1 MAYTNAEARGQ
12 LLADLAGAADQL
24 ALALAC
30 LGTAYEQLDEQRA
43 DELEQQLFHPV
54 QLAYGRAQRT
64 YTEFARRHGLPA
76 RTFGSVSAGP
86 ESQGPIALIERAG
99 DAAGEADQAIADLQ
113 DSMLPVE
120 VGDPELRAGLS
131 EVRELVSHTP
141 ARAHELVRSVG
152 R

>member
-1 MAYTNAEARGQ
+1 MAYTNTEARGQ

-30 LGTAYEQLDEQRA
+30 LGTAYEQLDQQRA

-64 YTEFARRHGLPA
+64 HTEFARRYGLPP
-76 RTFGSVSAGP
+76 RTFPAASAGL
-86 ESQGPIALIERAG
+86 ESQGPITLIERAG
-99 DAAGEADQAIADLQ
+99 DAAGDADQAIAELQ

-120 VGDPELRAGLS
+120 VGDPELRAGLAG
-131 EVRELVSHTP
+131 VRELVSHVP
-141 ARAHELVRSVG
+141 SRAHDLVRSVG